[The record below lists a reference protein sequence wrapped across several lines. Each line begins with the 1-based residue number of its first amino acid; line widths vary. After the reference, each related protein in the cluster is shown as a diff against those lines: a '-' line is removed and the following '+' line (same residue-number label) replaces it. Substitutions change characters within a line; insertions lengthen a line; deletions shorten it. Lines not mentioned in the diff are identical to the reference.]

1 MSEILNILF
10 QTRNINILVFM
21 VSFLVDLFKEKAHLL
36 TKKQRWN
43 LRKTLKL
50 KLSKLNVTKL

>member
-36 TKKQRWN
+36 TKKQR
-43 LRKTLKL
+43 
-50 KLSKLNVTKL
+50 